1 MVNSIR
7 KKSQHQKKNGVKV
20 NIALIIAITY
30 QEERKKFARYVRKNS
45 QHLRVTKKFIK
56 RLAIAQDLK

>member
-1 MVNSIR
+1 
-7 KKSQHQKKNGVKV
+7 VKV

-45 QHLRVTKKFIK
+45 QHLRVTEKFI
-56 RLAIAQDLK
+56 AQFYARIGQDQTEVAR